1 MESFSLTWLTTST
14 LLKKIRLYRKC
25 FLKIFFQWLFKLLVP
40 FYLCTLPWTILVLY
54 FSHQSSNHI
63 WCSHKGQLLKK
74 NIIIKK
80 CFNIWKELI
89 LHYDTILRKC
99 LRGIFW
105 WILQAAD
112 LIWLPLGEKFPY
124 TEFFPIHIFL
134 YSDWIQENTDQKKLR
149 IWTLCEKWTPFL
161 ATVYSLTLG
170 VH

>member
-1 MESFSLTWLTTST
+1 MFHLRCMTIPDYTSDQNSCCRKLCWIQIKTPAMESFSLTWFITST

-25 FLKIFFQWLFKLLVP
+25 FLKIFFRWLFKLLVP

-74 NIIIKK
+74 YIIIKK

-99 LRGIFW
+99 LRRIFW

-112 LIWLPLGEKFPY
+112 LIWLPLGEKFPN
-124 TEFFPIHIFL
+124 TEL
-134 YSDWIQENTDQKKLR
+134 
-149 IWTLCEKWTPFL
+149 
-161 ATVYSLTLG
+161 
-170 VH
+170 